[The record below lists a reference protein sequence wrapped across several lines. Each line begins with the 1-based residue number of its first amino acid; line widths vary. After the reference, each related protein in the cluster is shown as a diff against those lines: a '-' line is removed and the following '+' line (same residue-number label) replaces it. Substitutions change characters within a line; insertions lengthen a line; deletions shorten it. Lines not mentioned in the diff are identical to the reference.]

1 MLFLY
6 GKLREHPALHIPS
19 AVLVIASEKESESAN
34 YCLNIGQQRWPEV
47 WNSLC
52 VMKCL
57 FFRSDKRHLDEG
69 VTEFSKIMRGMKKIN
84 RDLVILIM

>member
-1 MLFLY
+1 MLFLC
-6 GKLREHPALHIPS
+6 GKSRAHPALHIPS
-19 AVLVIASEKESESAN
+19 AVLVIASEKESAS

-57 FFRSDKRHLDEG
+57 FFCSDKRHLDED

-84 RDLVILIM
+84 RVLVILIM